1 MHNAKYLARL
11 LAAVLILFH
20 TTPATAAASATA
32 AAPSERKDRSTK
44 PINVKADHLQVD
56 NKGKKAIFTGRWSPV
71 RKTLT
76 IYSDRLEIFYGD
88 TSDEVDKIIAIGN
101 VRIVQTNRVGTGGHA
116 VYENKLGKITL
127 TINPRVTQDNDTITG
142 KVITYFTDEEISVVD
157 SGENTRVEAVI
168 HPKPRKNDDSKQH

>member
-20 TTPATAAASATA
+20 TTSATAASSATA

-56 NKGKKAIFTGRWSPV
+56 NKDKKAIFTGRVVSRQEDV
-71 RKTLT
+71 T

-101 VRIVQTNRVGTGGHA
+101 VRILQTNRVGTGGHA

-168 HPKPRKNDDSKQH
+168 HPKQRNNDDSKKH